1 MVKLKTGSGSAN
13 STENGSGDDA
23 NSDSQSGNQT
33 QGNEGQNQNNT
44 NSQSGNQKENNQKY
58 TLQAVGVLTEEKN
71 IDWDSVK
78 VEIENLYTSLPTIT
92 LDLYQLNVEQSD
104 ILNLN
109 NEIDNLT
116 VAIKEESKE
125 RTLNE
130 LVKVYGYIVN
140 FEKQIN
146 DEQMRIIGLETKQNI
161 FNAYSKLDGGD
172 WNTIGQ
178 DVQSAIDLFSKLLT
192 DVNLSQENQ
201 YLSNKIYIMLN
212 ELKNAVEKQD
222 VDIFLIKYE
231 KLLEELGQI

>member
-13 STENGSGDDA
+13 STESGSGDDA

-109 NEIDNLT
+109 NE
-116 VAIKEESKE
+116 
-125 RTLNE
+125 
-130 LVKVYGYIVN
+130 
-140 FEKQIN
+140 
-146 DEQMRIIGLETKQNI
+146 
-161 FNAYSKLDGGD
+161 
-172 WNTIGQ
+172 
-178 DVQSAIDLFSKLLT
+178 
-192 DVNLSQENQ
+192 NQ
-201 YLSNKIYIMLN
+201 G
-212 ELKNAVEKQD
+212 LKN
-222 VDIFLIKYE
+222 I
-231 KLLEELGQI
+231 